1 MVLHLE
7 EQAAA
12 TEATVSGIHAPGRV
26 LKALLV
32 VTSVVSVVFSSG
44 VAYSVWMGSNAMDEE
59 VQNWIGEH
67 DEYDRAHPPIQ
78 KELREVR
85 TRVDNV
91 EGAVEEVRALQNR
104 LDKRSEYQFEF
115 SRWQARVLEAR
126 RKRRSP
132 PAKPAK
138 LQQLETDLML
148 GHY

>member
-12 TEATVSGIHAPGRV
+12 TEATVSGIHAPGRL
-26 LKALLV
+26 LKSLLV
-32 VTSVVSVVFSSG
+32 ITSVVSVVFSSG
-44 VAYSVWMGSNAMDEE
+44 VAYSVWIGANASDAEVQQWIGDHDEE
-59 VQNWIGEH
+59 EL
-67 DEYDRAHPPIQ
+67 AHPP
-78 KELREVR
+78 LRDALGKVE
-85 TRVDNV
+85 TRVEKV
-91 EGAVEEVRALQNR
+91 EGAVEEVRSLQNR